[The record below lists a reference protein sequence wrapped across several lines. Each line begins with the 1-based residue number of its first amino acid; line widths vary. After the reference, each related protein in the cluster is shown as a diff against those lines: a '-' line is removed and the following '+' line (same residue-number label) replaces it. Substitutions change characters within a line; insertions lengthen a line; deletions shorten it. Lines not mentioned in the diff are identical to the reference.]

1 MRINSAYANAVIP
14 GLIAGVIYF
23 IIAIA
28 TGASAVHSIV
38 GGIVIAGVAI
48 AIGLIFRAAFKR
60 RRRAAGKP

>member
-1 MRINSAYANAVIP
+1 M
-14 GLIAGVIYF
+14 IYF
-23 IIAIA
+23 AIAIAIAIA